1 MDIPKVE
8 MCLNRRSYTLLLD
21 FFGLLE
27 PKMELPEDYIEI
39 LARPSAANTDIALQ
53 DLGYF

>member
-27 PKMELPEDYIEI
+27 PKMELSEDYIEI